1 MTWTDEQLAQLPVSA
16 GFRLRG
22 LEMTRLET
30 FCDAAFAFAV
40 TLLVIA
46 GDGIPRSYADL
57 LTALKGVPAFAASFA
72 AIASFWWAHRLWSR
86 RFGLEDGVTTL
97 ISLVMVMVMLVYV
110 YPLKMVFSAFAS
122 YASGGR
128 LPTEFV
134 LTDPRDMLGLF
145 VVYGVGFAAQTGM
158 LALLHVR
165 GLKAGGRP
173 GPRRGRA
180 PAHPAGDRHEPG
192 ACGHRSGVGDLGRR
206 DAAAGRGLRRFPVH
220 DPAGDDAGAGDRLL
234 AAGRRV
240 VGRAGGDLILLTA
253 FMLDQPTSGTTG
265 RGRGPTPIENLYQL
279 LS

>member
-1 MTWTDEQLAQLPVSA
+1 MTWTEEHLAQLPVSS

-46 GDGIPRSYADL
+46 GGGIPRSYADL

-97 ISLVMVMVMLVYV
+97 ISLAMVMVMLVYV
-110 YPLKMVFSAFAS
+110 YPLKMVFSAFAA

-158 LALLHVR
+158 LALLHLR
-165 GLKAGGRP
+165 GLKAGDELGLDDVERLRTRQEIVMNLVLGGTGVASAIWAVVMP
-173 GPRRGRA
+173 PPVAVYAGFLYMTLPMTMPLLATGFSRQAKALGGA
-180 PAHPAGDRHEPG
+180 PAP
-192 ACGHRSGVGDLGRR
+192 
-206 DAAAGRGLRRFPVH
+206 
-220 DPAGDDAGAGDRLL
+220 
-234 AAGRRV
+234 
-240 VGRAGGDLILLTA
+240 
-253 FMLDQPTSGTTG
+253 
-265 RGRGPTPIENLYQL
+265 
-279 LS
+279 

>member
-1 MTWTDEQLAQLPVSA
+1 MTWTEEHLAQLPVSS

-46 GDGIPRSYADL
+46 GGGIPRSYADL

-97 ISLVMVMVMLVYV
+97 ISLAMVMVMLVYV
-110 YPLKMVFSAFAS
+110 YPLKMVFSAFAA

-158 LALLHVR
+158 LALLHLR
-165 GLKAGGRP
+165 GLKAGDELGLDDVERLRTRQEIVMNLVLGGTGVASAAWALLMP
-173 GPRRGRA
+173 LPLAVYAGFLYTTLPVTMPVLAIRFSRRA
-180 PAHPAGDRHEPG
+180 
-192 ACGHRSGVGDLGRR
+192 
-206 DAAAGRGLRRFPVH
+206 DALLAGRGE
-220 DPAGDDAGAGDRLL
+220 
-234 AAGRRV
+234 
-240 VGRAGGDLILLTA
+240 T
-253 FMLDQPTSGTTG
+253 
-265 RGRGPTPIENLYQL
+265 
-279 LS
+279 